1 MTWKP
6 ATATIS
12 ASAACLTKFVADNI
26 QSLEIS
32 RRSRP
37 RVVLADDPPK
47 CDRFGEKILRACNNL
62 QRDIDRIGSHKLS
75 RQKNPRGPL
84 ATGISSVSSEQLL
97 FQDHRRERI
106 DIGLQAHQH
115 ANKPCQHDPWHEHAT
130 PDRTPA

>member
-37 RVVLADDPPK
+37 RVVLVDDPPK
-47 CDRFGEKILRACNNL
+47 CERFGEKILRACNNL
-62 QRDIDRIGSHKLS
+62 ERDIDRIGSHKLS
-75 RQKNPRGPL
+75 KQKNPRGPL
-84 ATGISSVSSEQLL
+84 AAGISSVSSEQLL
-97 FQDHRRERI
+97 FQDQYRERI
-106 DIGLQAHQH
+106 AIRLQRHHH
-115 ANKPCQHDPWHEHAT
+115 ADQPSH
-130 PDRTPA
+130 